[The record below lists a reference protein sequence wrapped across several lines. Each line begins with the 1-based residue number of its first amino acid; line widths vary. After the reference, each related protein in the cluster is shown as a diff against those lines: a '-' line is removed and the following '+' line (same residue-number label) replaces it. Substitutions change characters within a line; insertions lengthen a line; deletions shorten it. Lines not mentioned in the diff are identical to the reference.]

1 MRTTNQAQ
9 TDEPKRRKSL
19 PRRVCDFYWQGFKAM
34 TVGRTLWLIIAIKL
48 VVFFV
53 IIKWIF
59 FPNFLNSLSDTDEG
73 KARYVRGRMAPRPQ
87 PRQRVLF
94 LDNSIQAITIN
105 TVSLL

>member
-1 MRTTNQAQ
+1 MKTTNQPQ
-9 TDEPKRRKSL
+9 TDAPQRHKSL
-19 PRRVCDFYWQGFKAM
+19 PRRVWDFYWQGFKAM

-59 FPNFLNSLSDTDEG
+59 FPNFLNRQSATDEG
-73 KARYVRGRMAPRPQ
+73 KARYVRGRLAPKPQ
-87 PRQRVLF
+87 PRQHVSLHG
-94 LDNSIQAITIN
+94 NSIHAITIN